1 MKQTVNY
8 FILRAI
14 SAIVLG
20 VLLILCP
27 ENAIL
32 YVVITIG
39 ILFIIPGLLLLVN
52 YFSSRKE
59 KRPDMPLLFAGIGS
73 LLFGV
78 VLVAAPTLFV
88 EILMILLGII
98 LLLGGIEQI
107 VVLVRARKK
116 KTVSIVL
123 YVVPLLIL
131 IAGVLVLFNPF
142 NSAKT
147 LFILIGITCLV
158 YGIMEFIFKKKYN

>member
-20 VLLILCP
+20 ALLILCP
-27 ENAIL
+27 QSAIL

-39 ILFIIPGLLLLVN
+39 ILFIIPGLLLLVS
-52 YFSSRKE
+52 YFTSNKA
-59 KRPDMPLLFAGIGS
+59 KRPNMPLLLAGIGS
-73 LLFGV
+73 LLFGAI
-78 VLVAAPTLFV
+78 LVAAPHFFV
-88 EILMILLGII
+88 NILMLLLGII

-107 VVLVRARKK
+107 VVLIRARKK

-123 YVVPLLIL
+123 YIVPLLIL
-131 IAGVLVLFNPF
+131 VAGVLVLLNPF
-142 NSAKT
+142 KTAET